1 MNNTTETTHARRI
14 VVGFDGSETAPEVL
28 EWAARQAVAT
38 DAELQV
44 CTTWHWPSA
53 AGMWG
58 AVLPDGY
65 DPQAEAR
72 RELDEAID
80 ELRTRHP
87 SLRVR
92 GEVDQGDAG
101 TTLVAASEG
110 AELLVV
116 GSRGHHELV
125 GMVLASVS
133 EYCVTRAHCPVV
145 VVRGETVP
153 RLPTAGASRV
163 A

>member
-1 MNNTTETTHARRI
+1 MNETIETTSATRV
-14 VVGFDGSETAPEVL
+14 VVGFDGSETAAEVL

-38 DAELQV
+38 NAELQV
-44 CTTWHWPSA
+44 CTTWRWPAA
-53 AGMWG
+53 AGAWG

-65 DPQAEAR
+65 DPQGEAR
-72 RELDEAID
+72 RTLDEAID
-80 ELRTRHP
+80 ELRTKHP

-101 TTLVAASEG
+101 TTLVAASKG

-145 VVRGETVP
+145 VVRGEAATRVP
-153 RLPTAGASRV
+153 VVAASHV